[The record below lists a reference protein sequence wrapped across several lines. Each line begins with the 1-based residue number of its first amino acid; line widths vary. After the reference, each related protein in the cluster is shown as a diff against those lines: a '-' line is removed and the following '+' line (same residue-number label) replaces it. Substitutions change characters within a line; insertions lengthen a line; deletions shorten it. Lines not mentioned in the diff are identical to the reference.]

1 MPESNGNIHRDY
13 SIFDNMSTENLEDIL
28 RADFQLPNGEDS
40 DTNAILYIIEV
51 IAKREKEHPTGRFTD
66 VQTAWASF
74 NEHYLPYT
82 ENAEPLYDFE
92 DIEEQTGIKQTP
104 FEKSLPS
111 MKNHRLLHI
120 ICVIAAITT
129 SLLAGTVTASA
140 LGFDL
145 LAASPELAKD
155 IFGFSNIAANMQ
167 ITQEPSANSQYK
179 SLQDTFDNYDVS

>member
-1 MPESNGNIHRDY
+1 M
-13 SIFDNMSTENLEDIL
+13 
-28 RADFQLPNGEDS
+28 
-40 DTNAILYIIEV
+40 
-51 IAKREKEHPTGRFTD
+51 
-66 VQTAWASF
+66 
-74 NEHYLPYT
+74 PYT

-120 ICVIAAITT
+120 TCIIAAITT
-129 SLLAGTVTASA
+129 LLLAGTVTASA

-145 LAASPELAKD
+145 LAVIPELAKD